1 MIFYLAKKISSPKG
15 SNKGFLRYARSLSVL
30 GIAIG
35 TAGLMIALSIV
46 HGFKETIT
54 DKILDFGAPITVTSY
69 STDPLFRADT
79 LVTWLAA
86 VKGVQSAWPVIENQI
101 VVQVGDQVQGAIIQG
116 LDYQDRTLN
125 LQEYLIKGEW
135 FTENNPGVVIGE
147 KLARLLGISVGDKCT
162 MYALINGS
170 GPLGNPK
177 VVQLPLVGIYKTGID
192 RFDDVSL
199 FLPIQNARKLSNLK
213 NEEASRVQITLTNKA
228 SIASTN
234 NQLSELIPFPYFTE
248 SVFERFSDLFSW
260 IDLQEVIIPPVI
272 SVLIL
277 VAAFN
282 LIGAILMVVLEKSR
296 HIGILITLGLE
307 RKAIQQ
313 LFIIQALW
321 LSTIGWVIGMAL
333 FLLFHWTQTQF
344 QWIPL
349 DSVNYF
355 MDYAPS
361 SPAWT
366 DFILVSL
373 VTAILSV
380 LAGWIPSRIAAKTD
394 VIRVLR
400 FSQI

>member
-1 MIFYLAKKISSPKG
+1 MILYLAKKLSSPKG
-15 SNKGFLRYARSLSVL
+15 VNKGFLRYARSLSIL

-46 HGFKETIT
+46 HGFKQTIT

-79 LVTWLAA
+79 LVSWLAT
-86 VKGVQSAWPVIENQI
+86 VDGIKSAWPVIENQI
-101 VVQVGDQVQGAIIQG
+101 VVQVGDNVQGAIIQG
-116 LDYQDRTLN
+116 LDHRDKTLN
-125 LQEYLIKGEW
+125 LSDYLIAGKW
-135 FTENNPGVVIGE
+135 FTANEPGVVLGE
-147 KLARLLGISVGDKCT
+147 KLARLLNIEVGDKCT
-162 MYALINGS
+162 MYALISGS

-199 FLPIQNARKLSNLK
+199 FLPIENARKLSNLTS
-213 NEEASRVQITLTNKA
+213 EQASRVQLTLADKNR
-228 SIASTN
+228 IGQIN
-234 NQLSELIPFPYFTE
+234 SELTEVIAFPYFTE

-296 HIGILITLGLE
+296 HIGILITLGLQ
-307 RKAIQQ
+307 RKAIQR
-313 LFIIQALW
+313 LFIVQALW
-321 LSTIGWVIGMAL
+321 LSFLGWAIGMGL
-333 FLLFHWTQTQF
+333 FLAFHWTQTQF

-361 SPAWT
+361 APDWT
-366 DFILVSL
+366 DFIIVSL
-373 VTAILSV
+373 VTFILSV
-380 LAGWIPSRIAAKTD
+380 IAGWVPSRIAAKTD

>member
-1 MIFYLAKKISSPKG
+1 MIFYLAKKLSSPKG
-15 SNKGFLRYARSLSVL
+15 ANKGFLRYARSLSIL

-54 DKILDFGAPITVTSY
+54 DKILDFGAPITVTTY

-79 LVTWLAA
+79 LVTWLATID
-86 VKGVQSAWPVIENQI
+86 GINSAWPVIENQI

-116 LDYQDRTLN
+116 LDYRDRTLN
-125 LQEYLIKGEW
+125 LPNYLVAGKW
-135 FTENNPGVVIGE
+135 FTENEPGVVVGE
-147 KLARLLGISVGDKCT
+147 KLARLLGLSVGDKCT
-162 MYALINGS
+162 MYALISGG

-199 FLPIQNARKLSNLK
+199 FLPIESARKLSNLAP
-213 NEEASRVQITLTNKA
+213 EQASRVQIT
-228 SIASTN
+228 IADKSKISATN
-234 NQLSELIPFPYFTE
+234 NRLSEAVPFPYFTE

-313 LFIIQALW
+313 LFIVQALW
-321 LSTIGWVIGMAL
+321 LSFLGWAIGMSL

-366 DFILVSL
+366 DFFIVSI

>member
-1 MIFYLAKKISSPKG
+1 
-15 SNKGFLRYARSLSVL
+15 
-30 GIAIG
+30 
-35 TAGLMIALSIV
+35 
-46 HGFKETIT
+46 
-54 DKILDFGAPITVTSY
+54 
-69 STDPLFRADT
+69 
-79 LVTWLAA
+79 
-86 VKGVQSAWPVIENQI
+86 
-101 VVQVGDQVQGAIIQG
+101 
-116 LDYQDRTLN
+116 
-125 LQEYLIKGEW
+125 
-135 FTENNPGVVIGE
+135 
-147 KLARLLGISVGDKCT
+147 
-162 MYALINGS
+162 MYALISGG

-199 FLPIQNARKLSNLK
+199 FLPIESARKLSNLAP
-213 NEEASRVQITLTNKA
+213 EQASRVQIT
-228 SIASTN
+228 IADKSKISATN
-234 NQLSELIPFPYFTE
+234 NRLSEAVPFPYFTE

-313 LFIIQALW
+313 LFIVQALW
-321 LSTIGWVIGMAL
+321 LSFLGWAIGMSL

-366 DFILVSL
+366 DFFIVSI

>member
-1 MIFYLAKKISSPKG
+1 MIFYLAKKLSSPKG
-15 SNKGFLRYARSLSVL
+15 ANKGFLRYARSLSIL

-54 DKILDFGAPITVTSY
+54 DKILDFGAPITVTTY

-79 LVTWLAA
+79 LVTWLATID
-86 VKGVQSAWPVIENQI
+86 GVNSAWPVIENQI

-116 LDYQDRTLN
+116 LDYRDRTLN
-125 LQEYLIKGEW
+125 LPNYLVAGKW
-135 FTENNPGVVIGE
+135 FTENEPGVVVGE
-147 KLARLLGISVGDKCT
+147 KLARLLGLSVGDKCT
-162 MYALINGS
+162 MYALISGG

-199 FLPIQNARKLSNLK
+199 FLPIESARKLSNLAP
-213 NEEASRVQITLTNKA
+213 EQASRVQIT
-228 SIASTN
+228 IADKSKISATN
-234 NQLSELIPFPYFTE
+234 NRLSEAVPFPYFTE

-313 LFIIQALW
+313 LFIVQALW
-321 LSTIGWVIGMAL
+321 LSFLGWAIGMSL

-366 DFILVSL
+366 DFFIVSI

>member
-1 MIFYLAKKISSPKG
+1 MILYLAKKLISPKG
-15 SNKGFLRYARSLSVL
+15 TQKGFLRYARTLSIA

-54 DKILDFGAPITVTSY
+54 NKILDFGAPITVTSY

-79 LVTWLAA
+79 LITWLA
-86 VKGVQSAWPVIENQI
+86 VQDGINSAWPVIENQI
-101 VVQVGDQVQGAIIQG
+101 VVQVGNQVQGAIIQG
-116 LDYQDRTLN
+116 LDYRDKTLN
-125 LQEYLIKGEW
+125 LQDYLIAGKW
-135 FTENNPGVVIGE
+135 FSESESGVVLGE
-147 KLARLLGISVGDKCT
+147 KLARLLAISVGDKCT

-177 VVQLPLVGIYKTGID
+177 VVQLPVVGIYKTGID

-199 FLPIQNARKLSNLK
+199 FLPIESARKLSNL
-213 NEEASRVQITLTNKA
+213 EPLEASRVHITLADK
-228 SIASTN
+228 SKIASVN
-234 NQLSELIPFPYFTE
+234 EQLAERIPFPYFTE

-307 RKAIQQ
+307 RAAIQKV
-313 LFIIQALW
+313 FITQALW
-321 LSTIGWVIGMAL
+321 LSSLGWAIGMSL
-333 FLLFHWTQTQF
+333 FLAFHWTQTQF

-361 SPAWT
+361 SPSWT
-366 DFILVSL
+366 DFILVSII
-373 VTAILSV
+373 TALLSV
-380 LAGWIPSRIAAKTD
+380 LAGWIPSRIAASTD

>member
-1 MIFYLAKKISSPKG
+1 MIFYLAKKLSSPKG
-15 SNKGFLRYARSLSVL
+15 VNKGFLRYARSLSIL

-46 HGFKETIT
+46 HGFKQTIT

-79 LVTWLAA
+79 LVSWLAT
-86 VKGVQSAWPVIENQI
+86 VDGIKSAWPVIENQI
-101 VVQVGDQVQGAIIQG
+101 VVQVGDNVQGAIIQG
-116 LDYQDRTLN
+116 LDYRDRTLN
-125 LQEYLIKGEW
+125 LANYLTSGKW
-135 FTENNPGVVIGE
+135 FTENEPGVVLGE
-147 KLARLLGISVGDKCT
+147 KLARLLNIEVGDKCT
-162 MYALINGS
+162 MYALISGS

-199 FLPIQNARKLSNLK
+199 FLPIENARKLSNLTS
-213 NEEASRVQITLTNKA
+213 EQASRVQITLSDKSSIVQTN
-228 SIASTN
+228 
-234 NQLSELIPFPYFTE
+234 SELTEAIAFPYFTE

-313 LFIIQALW
+313 LFIVQALW
-321 LSTIGWVIGMAL
+321 LSFLGWALGMGL
-333 FLLFHWTQTQF
+333 FLAFHWTQTQF

-361 SPAWT
+361 APAWT
-366 DFILVSL
+366 DFIIVSL
-373 VTAILSV
+373 VTTILSV
-380 LAGWIPSRIAAKTD
+380 IAGWVPSRIAAKTD